1 MQEAVARSQ
10 QTVEGG
16 NSNSA
21 QQQQQQQVQ
30 QQLQQQGQQQQQEAS
45 VQPSGQYTADPD
57 CRGPLARTNP
67 NCGFWPWPKPR
78 RSPRP
83 GGGGGGTPGP
93 LPPGTPPAPPPPP
106 DGNGGGDGVFSVLA
120 NNLVGDTDA
129 CEPAGIRSLG
139 INVKSNVMTLPGV
152 RAASLVVDVTCTPGQ
167 GGSGARY
174 LARISYSGTPDAKA
188 WLDTAIPRL
197 SPCCLWELLCASF
210 RSATSRRQR
219 ISDAKFCKT
228 STDTGCSSG
237 GGGTCPP
244 PSPCPAGP
252 PGSSPCPR
260 PPPPP
265 PCPRCPPSGPT
276 TRSPP
281 PPPPRACPSPSP
293 CPACSCAPPPPPP
306 PPPPP
311 RTPPPPI
318 SQQCTDYLSTTA
330 NNLVVWGDGRD
341 PANAVWTVNPAGQGS
356 CQSSPVR
363 VRVYPTQAA
372 CTQATSLAIEV
383 TGLVFM
389 QCFTYDVLSSVPI
402 VGPEVLLEPTGF
414 RGELRLTQLQFDIV
428 APVEDC
434 TQLLTL
440 NVQNSRGVTRSITLP
455 CIPDNTQPYDFPPGT
470 ILYPDARQ
478 RVFFTGMSNQ
488 HVISVRRIYYE
499 VTLFG

>member
-1 MQEAVARSQ
+1 MRCRRSAAGLLLCHLLLLSQLSIGLAQELVTETMQEAVARSQ

-21 QQQQQQQVQ
+21 QQQQQSQ

-106 DGNGGGDGVFSVLA
+106 DGNGGGEAVFSVLA

-139 INVKSNVMTLPGV
+139 INVKSNAMTLPGV

-174 LARISYSGTPDAKA
+174 LARISYSGTPEAKA

-210 RSATSRRQR
+210 RSATSKRQR

-237 GGGTCPP
+237 GAGTCPP

-265 PCPRCPPSGPT
+265 P
-276 TRSPP
+276 
-281 PPPPRACPSPSP
+281 
-293 CPACSCAPPPPPP
+293 
-306 PPPPP
+306 
-311 RTPPPPI
+311 
-318 SQQCTDYLSTTA
+318 
-330 NNLVVWGDGRD
+330 
-341 PANAVWTVNPAGQGS
+341 
-356 CQSSPVR
+356 
-363 VRVYPTQAA
+363 
-372 CTQATSLAIEV
+372 
-383 TGLVFM
+383 
-389 QCFTYDVLSSVPI
+389 
-402 VGPEVLLEPTGF
+402 
-414 RGELRLTQLQFDIV
+414 
-428 APVEDC
+428 
-434 TQLLTL
+434 
-440 NVQNSRGVTRSITLP
+440 
-455 CIPDNTQPYDFPPGT
+455 
-470 ILYPDARQ
+470 
-478 RVFFTGMSNQ
+478 
-488 HVISVRRIYYE
+488 
-499 VTLFG
+499 